1 MGFLMISKA
10 KPEHNSPSTEE
21 TGEVVSLEVAF
32 RGFSLERYSGCPIQP
47 LFGWQ
52 KVCELLTWI

>member
-10 KPEHNSPSTEE
+10 KSEHNSPSTEE

-32 RGFSLERYSGCPIQP
+32 RGFSLERYSGCTIQP
-47 LFGWQ
+47 LFG
-52 KVCELLTWI
+52 